1 MGILSWIIFGLIAGI
16 LAKWIMPGKDGGG
29 FFMTILLGI
38 VGAVVGGWISTLF
51 GFGKVDGFN
60 FGSFV
65 VAVIGA
71 IVVLFI
77 YRKIKLTRKLHK
89 AAHRQP
95 LLFLDVTLPPSQLSA
110 EYDNN
115 RHTHHN
121 NRCFSSLCSRGSI
134 AANKKPC

>member
-38 VGAVVGGWISTLF
+38 VGA
-51 GFGKVDGFN
+51 
-60 FGSFV
+60 
-65 VAVIGA
+65 
-71 IVVLFI
+71 
-77 YRKIKLTRKLHK
+77 
-89 AAHRQP
+89 
-95 LLFLDVTLPPSQLSA
+95 

-121 NRCFSSLCSRGSI
+121 NRCFFHLYAPG
-134 AANKKPC
+134 AA